1 MQEVGKTVPAEV
13 RAEIDRIRA
22 EARAAFAEELRSA
35 AKIGGA
41 YIDRLAEAAV
51 LGGRPVERAMHS
63 GMRMVVRELV
73 ADAEYQVRHGRR
85 AA

>member
-1 MQEVGKTVPAEV
+1 MEKTVPAEV
-13 RAEIDRIRA
+13 QAEIDRIRA
-22 EARAAFAEELRSA
+22 EARAAFAEEIRA
-35 AKIGGA
+35 AVRIAPA

-73 ADAEYQVRHGRR
+73 ADAEYAVRHGRR

>member
-1 MQEVGKTVPAEV
+1 MESKTVAPDV
-13 RAEIDRIRA
+13 QAEIDRIRA

-35 AKIGGA
+35 ARIGGD

-51 LGGRPVERAMHS
+51 LGGRPVERGMHR
-63 GMRMVVRELV
+63 GMREVVRELV

-85 AA
+85 AAA

>member
-1 MQEVGKTVPAEV
+1 MEGKTVAPEV
-13 RAEIDRIRA
+13 QAEIDRIRA
-22 EARAAFAEELRSA
+22 EARAAFAEELRA
-35 AKIGGA
+35 AARIGGD

-51 LGGRPVERAMHS
+51 LGGRPVERAMHH

-73 ADAEYQVRHGRR
+73 ADAEYAVRHGRR

>member
-1 MQEVGKTVPAEV
+1 MEGKTVAPEV
-13 RAEIDRIRA
+13 REDIDRIRA
-22 EARAAFAEELRSA
+22 EARAAFAEELRAA

-51 LGGRPVERAMHS
+51 LGGRPVERAMHH
-63 GMRMVVRELV
+63 GMRSVVRELV
-73 ADAEYQVRHGRR
+73 ADAEYAVRHGRR

>member
-63 GMRMVVRELV
+63 GMRAVVREVV